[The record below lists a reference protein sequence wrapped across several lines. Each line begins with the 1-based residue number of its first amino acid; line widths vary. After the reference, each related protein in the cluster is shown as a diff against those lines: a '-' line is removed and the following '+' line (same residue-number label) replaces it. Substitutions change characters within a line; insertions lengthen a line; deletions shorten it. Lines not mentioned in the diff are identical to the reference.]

1 MNSDEELQT
10 FKNLDLV
17 LIAQSLGFVVDKK
30 KSGPNSF
37 FLEGL
42 GEKIIVSKKPGSW
55 CFFSLT
61 DQKKNGT
68 AIDFLFFFRGYN
80 LGQARKF
87 LRKFSGSVMPAPMP
101 TCSPPVSFSTAQNFD
116 FDLSGWEEA
125 QCHPYLLNSRGLS
138 MGTLLLPKFS
148 NRIFSDSRRNVVF
161 PHFDL
166 SGKKIIGAELKN
178 KNFTGFSAGG
188 KKGLWLSA
196 NFQDRTTNFLAVCEG
211 SIDCLSLEQILRG
224 DPDRSGVDRIAY
236 ASTGGAMGKS
246 QEEILLNVL
255 KKNKNLD
262 CILIATDADE
272 GGDRLY
278 GQICLLLL
286 PAHVQVLRMRPLLGK
301 DWNEELRIQA

>member
-10 FKNLDLV
+10 FKKLDLV
-17 LIAQSLGFVVDKK
+17 LVAQSLGFVVDKK

-42 GEKIIVSKKPGSW
+42 GEKIVVSKKPAAW

-68 AIDFLFFFRGYN
+68 AIDFLFFYKGLN

-87 LRKFSGSVMPAPMP
+87 LREFSGSVMPTP
-101 TCSPPVSFSTAQNFD
+101 SPPVSFPTAQNFD
-116 FDLSGWEEA
+116 FDFSGWEEA

-196 NFQDRTTNFLAVCEG
+196 NFEDHTNFLAICESG
-211 SIDCLSLEQILRG
+211 IDCISLEQILRS

-272 GGDRLY
+272 AGDRLE
-278 GQICLLLL
+278 GQICCVL
-286 PAHVQVLRMRPLLGK
+286 PGDVQVFRMRPLNGK
-301 DWNEELRIQA
+301 DWNEELLQRMRA